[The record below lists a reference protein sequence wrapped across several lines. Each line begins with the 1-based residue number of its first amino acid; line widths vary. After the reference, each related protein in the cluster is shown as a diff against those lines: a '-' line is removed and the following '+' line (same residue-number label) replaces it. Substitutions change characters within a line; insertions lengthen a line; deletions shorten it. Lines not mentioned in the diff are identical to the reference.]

1 MKIPKTVYIKE
12 RESEKIRD
20 LTKKINKQRESENKR
35 PLEPVEIIHFIIKK
49 GLIICEQE

>member
-35 PLEPVEIIHFIIKK
+35 PLEIIHFIIEK